1 MVINYTKKIKEL
13 IESNNKDEA
22 IILVEN
28 QIELEP
34 LNTRNYLI
42 LGQIFNSKKDFS
54 KAEINFEKAYKI
66 DPNNKEVFRN
76 LTYFYSSYAS
86 NLKDKGEFLKAIKY
100 HKKLA
105 KIDQLNSAAHLS
117 NIGANYRYL
126 EELDKALEYYNKSLK
141 LNKSY
146 LLGYLNLSEIYKL
159 KNNHQKFYE
168 TTKHMIDVFRE
179 SPKSFTGV
187 LDKKIIK
194 KGYTSYLETLYLLNK
209 KDEYQKVLNEVINY
223 DTSIIT
229 VAALDTFVSN
239 QFGIKPKYPYCYEPI
254 SFIHFDNIYKDSS
267 LNENLFIKS
276 IKDDLLKFEFI
287 YDKTGKATKGGEQT
301 NSNLLKNADGNLLIL
316 KNIIVEKIRD
326 YRNKIK
332 KENCHFAKKW
342 PKRFTLKAWCVKYDG
357 GKQVS
362 HNHPDGWLSGV
373 FYLNVPKNLEKNEGA
388 IKFSIHGLNYKII
401 SHSYSEKIHNPSNGD
416 IILFP
421 SSLFHETFPYKA
433 DDKRIVIAFDLKP
446 YEV

>member
-1 MVINYTKKIKEL
+1 LKKKPKVSIIIRTRNEEEWLRHTLLSVQKQTYTDYEIVIVDNDSNDLTLKICKFFKIKKIIKLKHYLPGKSINRGVKMASGNIIVLLSAHCVPTNKSWLKNL
-13 IESNNKDEA
+13 IKPFDNSNIVAVYGRQSPTSTSNNTDIRDLFITFGLDQKLQSKDPFFHNA
-22 IILVEN
+22 
-28 QIELEP
+28 
-34 LNTRNYLI
+34 
-42 LGQIFNSKKDFS
+42 
-54 KAEINFEKAYKI
+54 
-66 DPNNKEVFRN
+66 
-76 LTYFYSSYAS
+76 
-86 NLKDKGEFLKAIKY
+86 
-100 HKKLA
+100 
-105 KIDQLNSAAHLS
+105 NSAIRKETLDQIPFDERLT
-117 NIGANYRYL
+117 NIEDRDWG
-126 EELDKALEYYNKSLK
+126 
-141 LNKSY
+141 
-146 LLGYLNLSEIYKL
+146 
-159 KNNHQKFYE
+159 
-168 TTKHMIDVFRE
+168 
-179 SPKSFTGV
+179 
-187 LDKKIIK
+187 KKIIK

-223 DTSIIT
+223 DTAIIT

-357 GKQVS
+357 GKQIS

-416 IILFP
+416 IVLFP